1 MTEPPVDALLL
12 VSFGGPEGP
21 DDVLP
26 FLRNVTRGRGVP
38 DERLAEVAE
47 HYSHFGGIS
56 PINDQNRALI
66 AAVEADLAANG
77 LSLPVYWGNRNWH
90 PYLADTVGRM
100 AAAGVRRA
108 LAFVTSAYSGY
119 SSCRQYQE
127 DIAAAR
133 AAVGASAPQI
143 DKLRHYYNHPG
154 FIAAMVDSTRAALA
168 ELPAAGRP
176 GAEIV
181 FVAHSVPTSM
191 AASSGPAGD
200 GYPTQLEEAARLVAD
215 GVGGAHPWQLAYSSR
230 SGAPGSPWLEPDI
243 GDQLERLAARGVT
256 DVVAVPIGFVSDHM
270 EVRYDLDVEARA
282 RAASLGLR
290 LARAA
295 TVGTAPDFVAVVREL
310 VLERTVPGRPRQALG
325 RLGAGWDVCP
335 PGCCLAAGRPTAPI
349 DGTRSA
355 PFSHRVAPRM

>member
-1 MTEPPVDALLL
+1 MTEPAVDALLL

-21 DDVLP
+21 TDVLP

-38 DERLAEVAE
+38 DDRLALVAE
-47 HYSHFGGIS
+47 HYHHFGGAS
-56 PINDQNRALI
+56 PINEQNRALI
-66 AAVEADLAANG
+66 AAVEADLAAHG
-77 LSLPVYWGNRNWH
+77 LALPVYWGNRNWH

-133 AAVGASAPQI
+133 AEVGPTAPEI

-154 FIAAMVDSTRAALA
+154 FIAAMVASTRAALA
-168 ELPAAGRP
+168 ELPPAGRP
-176 GAEIV
+176 GAELV
-181 FVAHSVPTSM
+181 FVAHSIPISM
-191 AASSGPAGD
+191 AAGSGPAGD
-200 GYPTQLEEAARLVAD
+200 AYRTQLEEAARLVAD
-215 GVGGAHPWQLAYSSR
+215 GVGGGHRWHLAYSSR

-243 GDQLERLAARGVT
+243 GDHLETLAARGVT

-270 EVRYDLDVEARA
+270 EVRYDLDVEARG
-282 RAASLGLR
+282 RADSVGLR
-290 LARAA
+290 FARAA
-295 TVGTAPDFVAVVREL
+295 TVGTAPAFVAVVREL
-310 VLERTVPGRPRQALG
+310 VLERTMPGRPRPALG

-335 PGCCLAAGRPTAPI
+335 PGCCRAASGRPQRGDGAP
-349 DGTRSA
+349 SA
-355 PFSHRVAPRM
+355 PFSHRVAPRV